1 MIYLFHFKRL
11 ILRHTRILKIPFLCY
26 SDFPSPYG
34 SIDLKNNNKLSDNPS
49 AGFDFQKMKTK
60 DDAILTN
67 LSDSIE
73 VRMSTGRSMILCMNN
88 IIILLLL
95 SYLKIVTFHFR
106 SPHQNFKEK
115 RVLLHGWFPIVIP
128 QVEENHMCSNYKNIS
143 KLTFMEIA

>member
-1 MIYLFHFKRL
+1 M
-11 ILRHTRILKIPFLCY
+11 PFTCY

-60 DDAILTN
+60 DDAIPTK

-73 VRMSTGRSMILCMNN
+73 VRMSKGQFMISCMNN
-88 IIILLLL
+88 PLLLM
-95 SYLKIVTFHFR
+95 SHLKIVTFHFR

>member
-1 MIYLFHFKRL
+1 MRF
-11 ILRHTRILKIPFLCY
+11 TCY

-34 SIDLKNNNKLSDNPS
+34 SIDLRNNNKLSDDQS
-49 AGFDFQKMKTK
+49 AGFDFRKIRMK
-60 DDAILTN
+60 DYAIPTN
-67 LSDSIE
+67 SSDSIE
-73 VRMSTGRSMILCMNN
+73 VKISTVRSIILFMNN
-88 IIILLLL
+88 ITIFFN
-95 SYLKIVTFHFR
+95 IVSFENCNTFFR